1 MKVTPTELP
10 EVLILEPRVF
20 QDPRGF
26 FLESYNRKTLADT
39 AGITAEFVQDNH
51 SRSSRGVLRGLHY
64 QIRQPQDKLVR
75 VLAGRIYDVAVDLRR
90 DSPRFGRWIGVE
102 LTGENFRQLWVP
114 KGFGHGFLV
123 LSETA
128 EVMYKTTDY
137 YAPAH
142 ERCVRW
148 DDPTLSIAWPQLE
161 VAPNLSAKDAQGL
174 PLAQAEVFDA

>member
-26 FLESYNRKTLADT
+26 FLESYNRKTLAET

-75 VLAGRIYDVAVDLRR
+75 VLSGSIYDVAVDLRR
-90 DSPRFGRWIGVE
+90 NSPRFGRWVGVE
-102 LTGENFRQLWVP
+102 LTGDNFRQLWVP
-114 KGFGHGFLV
+114 AGFGHGFLV

-148 DDPTLSIAWPQLE
+148 DDPALGITWPQLD

-174 PLAQAEVFDA
+174 PLAQAEVFNA

>member
-26 FLESYNRKTLADT
+26 FLESYNRKTLAET

-75 VLAGRIYDVAVDLRR
+75 VLSGSIYDVAVDLRR
-90 DSPRFGRWIGVE
+90 NSPRFGRWVGVE
-102 LTGENFRQLWVP
+102 LTGDNFRQLWVP
-114 KGFGHGFLV
+114 AGFGHGFLV

-148 DDPTLSIAWPQLE
+148 DDPALGITWPQLD